1 MGDAIV
7 KPSRFRKEAINIAG
21 MDRSLFLIVDSSFL
35 DSLLTLL
42 LLLLSELLSAVAES
56 LDVWHNR
63 DVIIEYCRVEDV
75 GEVICCSCLLLE
87 TNNASEEI
95 LLVLLRDR

>member
-56 LDVWHNR
+56 LDV
-63 DVIIEYCRVEDV
+63 
-75 GEVICCSCLLLE
+75 
-87 TNNASEEI
+87 
-95 LLVLLRDR
+95 